1 MGEGGRSLPFNQ
13 FLLMVTADYFSLS
26 DVFSA
31 AYTLA
36 NEAGGVVLLI
46 VGLALGVV
54 IAGAIL
60 NAIRETL

>member
-1 MGEGGRSLPFNQ
+1 
-13 FLLMVTADYFSLS
+13 MVTADYFSLS
-26 DVFSA
+26 DVFGA

>member
-1 MGEGGRSLPFNQ
+1 
-13 FLLMVTADYFSLS
+13 MVTADYFSLS